1 MPTLFPETRQ
11 RPRESFRVYKR
22 YGSLKT
28 RGDGTEMCQKSG
40 EQSSGRTE
48 VEDDEAMRRRAP
60 HHDGEERQE
69 LPLVLF
75 SHPVS
80 ESELICSG
88 FAHNL
93 FQTAL
98 SDCSSSL
105 RSRFPKARL

>member
-1 MPTLFPETRQ
+1 
-11 RPRESFRVYKR
+11 
-22 YGSLKT
+22 
-28 RGDGTEMCQKSG
+28 MCQKSG

-80 ESELICSG
+80 ESELICCG